1 MMMKYRKSQVC
12 VVTAL
17 AVTIALGLNARVGKA
32 HANLFAQED
41 SAVVDSAAVQA
52 DDKSG
57 SVIDEVVWVVGD
69 EAILKSDIEVHKISM
84 EMEGKT
90 LTEEEACQIP
100 EELALQKLFLHQAA
114 IDSIEVSEAEINQG
128 VEQRINYW
136 IQDPRVGSKERLEAM
151 QKKSISQLRQEMH
164 DEYKNQMLT
173 QRMQQKLVEN
183 LKVSPAEVRAYFKNL
198 PEDSLPQIPTQVEVQ
213 LLTLTPRIAPEEINR
228 VKDQLREYTE
238 RVTKGETSF
247 ATLARFYSEDP
258 GSARQGGELGYTGRG
273 MLDPAFAAVAFNL
286 TDPKKISKI
295 VETEF
300 GFHIIQLIDRR
311 GEKINCRHILLKPNI
326 SQEAVEETKIRLDSV
341 AKEIRNGKYTF
352 ETAVAYVSD
361 DKGTRSNNGLMVNAS
376 ENAQTSRFKM
386 KDLPSEVARVVEG
399 MKVGDVSDAFEMTN
413 SKGKKVVALVKLKD
427 RLDAHRST
435 ITEDFQAMKDIVLA
449 QRRAETLKKWV
460 ADKIKDTYVRMSPE
474 YENCKFVYEGWRK

>member
-1 MMMKYRKSQVC
+1 MKYRKSQVC

-427 RLDAHRST
+427 RLDAHRAT

>member
-151 QKKSISQLRQEMH
+151 QKKTISQLRQEMH

-427 RLDAHRST
+427 RLDAHRAT

>member
-1 MMMKYRKSQVC
+1 M
-12 VVTAL
+12 VTAL

-151 QKKSISQLRQEMH
+151 QKKTITQLRQEMH

-427 RLDAHRST
+427 RLDAHRAT

>member
-12 VVTAL
+12 VVIAL

-151 QKKSISQLRQEMH
+151 QKKSITQLRQEMH

-427 RLDAHRST
+427 RLDAHRAT

>member
-1 MMMKYRKSQVC
+1 M
-12 VVTAL
+12 VTAL

-427 RLDAHRST
+427 RLDAHRAT

>member
-1 MMMKYRKSQVC
+1 M
-12 VVTAL
+12 VTAL

-41 SAVVDSAAVQA
+41 SAVVDSAALQA

-90 LTEEEACQIP
+90 LTEEETCQIP

-427 RLDAHRST
+427 RLDAHRAT

>member
-1 MMMKYRKSQVC
+1 MMKYRKSQVC

-427 RLDAHRST
+427 RLDAHRAT

>member
-41 SAVVDSAAVQA
+41 SAVVDSVVVQA

-90 LTEEEACQIP
+90 LTEEETCQIP

-183 LKVSPAEVRAYFKNL
+183 LKMSPAEVRAYFKNL

-326 SQEAVEETKIRLDSV
+326 SQEAIEETKIRLDSV

-427 RLDAHRST
+427 RLNAHRAT

-474 YENCKFVYEGWRK
+474 YDNCKFVYEGWRK

>member
-41 SAVVDSAAVQA
+41 SAVVDSVVVQA

-151 QKKSISQLRQEMH
+151 QKKSITQLRQEMH

-427 RLDAHRST
+427 RLDAHRAT

>member
-90 LTEEEACQIP
+90 LPEEEACQIP

-151 QKKSISQLRQEMH
+151 QKKSITQLRQEMH

-427 RLDAHRST
+427 RLDAHRAT

>member
-1 MMMKYRKSQVC
+1 MMKYRKSQVC

-151 QKKSISQLRQEMH
+151 QKKTITQLRQEMH

-427 RLDAHRST
+427 RLDAHRAT

>member
-1 MMMKYRKSQVC
+1 MVI
-12 VVTAL
+12 AL

-151 QKKSISQLRQEMH
+151 QKKSITQLRQEMH

-427 RLDAHRST
+427 RLDAHRAT

>member
-151 QKKSISQLRQEMH
+151 QKKTITQLRQEMH

-427 RLDAHRST
+427 RLDAHRAT

>member
-427 RLDAHRST
+427 RLDAHRAT

>member
-1 MMMKYRKSQVC
+1 MKYRKSQVC

-151 QKKSISQLRQEMH
+151 QKKSITQLRQEMH

-427 RLDAHRST
+427 RLDAHRAT

>member
-1 MMMKYRKSQVC
+1 MKYRKSQVC

-151 QKKSISQLRQEMH
+151 QKKTITQLRQEMH

-427 RLDAHRST
+427 RLDAHRAT